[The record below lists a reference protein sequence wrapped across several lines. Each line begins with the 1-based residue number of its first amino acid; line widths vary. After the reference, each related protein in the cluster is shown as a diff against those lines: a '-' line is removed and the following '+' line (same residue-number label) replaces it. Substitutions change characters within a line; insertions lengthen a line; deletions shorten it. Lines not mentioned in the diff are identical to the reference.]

1 MMTGIS
7 GTSQN
12 GKLHSYYAC
21 KGVSQHKCNRKNV
34 QRDYI
39 ENLVILKARELLTDE
54 LIKEVANAVYKTAC
68 KQQEGTRL
76 KQLQRE
82 ILNLE
87 KQRANLF
94 DSLKLCYDDDVKKS
108 LFEEISKMEKQRK
121 EFEKLIKI
129 EKSEI
134 FQVTENEIIDF
145 LQSLRYGDI
154 ESLRYRQMIVN
165 VLVHKVY
172 LYDTHFTTVYTIQ
185 NENGEYITSDVPTIN
200 EIESYFENQESSFL
214 DYNAEPIK
222 YLLDF

>member
-12 GKLHSYYAC
+12 KKLHSYYSC

-68 KQQEGTRL
+68 MQGEGKRL

-108 LFEEISKMEKQRK
+108 LFEEIAKMEKQRK
-121 EFEKLIKI
+121 ELEKLIKI
-129 EKSEI
+129 EKNEI
-134 FQVTENEIIDF
+134 FQVTENEIIEF
-145 LQSLRYGDI
+145 LESLRYGDI

-200 EIESYFENQESSFL
+200 EIESYFENQESSFI
-214 DYNAEPIK
+214 DYNAEPVK
-222 YLLDF
+222 DSR

>member
-12 GKLHSYYAC
+12 GKLHSYYSC
-21 KGVSQHKCNRKNV
+21 KGVSQKKCGRKNV
-34 QRDYI
+34 QKDYI
-39 ENLVILKARELLTDE
+39 ENLVIAKARALLTDE
-54 LIKEVANAVYKTAC
+54 LIEKVANAVYKTAC

-108 LFEEISKMEKQRK
+108 LFEEISKMEKHRK
-121 EFEKLIKI
+121 ELENLIKI

-134 FQVTENEIIDF
+134 FQVTENEIIAF
-145 LQSLRYGDI
+145 LRSLRKGDI
-154 ESLRYRQMIVN
+154 ESLRYKQMIIN

-172 LYDTHFTTVYTIQ
+172 LYDTHFTTIYTIQ
-185 NENGEYITSDVPTIN
+185 NDKGEYITSDIPTID
-200 EIESYFENQESSFL
+200 EVEKYFQNKESSFL
-214 DYNAEPIK
+214 DYNAEP
-222 YLLDF
+222 